1 MMVANRV
8 VRSFAV
14 LLAVGLLAALLI
26 PLATRPSHADQQTIS
41 IAPGDQLTITCTT
54 SLSGTVQG
62 TQSVIA
68 CAAPAPTQ
76 PPVSG
81 PTITQIKGVQEAGSL
96 SGKANIEA
104 IVSGQ
109 NIATVLFKLEGAGQP
124 AVTHTE

>member
-8 VRSFAV
+8 VRPFAI

-54 SLSGTVQG
+54 GLNGTVQG
-62 TQSVIA
+62 TQSVIS

-76 PPVSG
+76 TPAAAG
-81 PTITQIKGVQEAGSL
+81 PTITQIKGVQEGGSL
-96 SGKANIEA
+96 SG
-104 IVSGQ
+104 
-109 NIATVLFKLEGAGQP
+109 
-124 AVTHTE
+124 